1 MKIPGQRNRVCCFVD
16 DLNLPDNCDLSLM
29 PVEIIARSVVPMMQ
43 TQYRL
48 RLAEGYEPLVSI
60 AMFKFLIAH
69 KFVLKESMPTEPKR
83 MILVGKLLELI
94 FSTSSLPVFVVH
106 TTFK

>member
-48 RLAEGYEPLVSI
+48 RLAEGYEPLVST
-60 AMFKFLIAH
+60 AMFKFLIASQVRAERKYAH
-69 KFVLKESMPTEPKR
+69 RTKENDPSR
-83 MILVGKLLELI
+83 
-94 FSTSSLPVFVVH
+94 
-106 TTFK
+106 